1 MKKKRSE
8 MDEVTLI
15 LWDLKCDDWTVR
27 QNAVSRIGRITDS
40 AVLADLIS
48 RIHSEKWYVRE
59 MVAAG
64 IRSITDSGL
73 SEPLK
78 AGLTATDACIRN
90 ACARA
95 LGIMRC
101 RTAEDLLK
109 RAAEDP
115 DSRVSRTART
125 SLELIHDCSPR

>member
-15 LWDLKCDDWTVR
+15 LWDLKCDDWMIR
-27 QNAVSRIGRITDS
+27 QNAVSRIGRITDP
-40 AVLADLIS
+40 VILTDLIS
-48 RIHSEKWYVRE
+48 RIHHEKWYIRE

-64 IRSITDSGL
+64 IRSLTDTCL
-73 SEPLK
+73 SEPIK

-95 LGIMRC
+95 LGNMRC

-109 RAAEDP
+109 RAAADP

-125 SLELIHDCSPR
+125 SLELIHECEPR

>member
-27 QNAVSRIGRITDS
+27 QGAVGRIGHIRNP
-40 AVLADLIS
+40 AVLTDLIS
-48 RIHSEKWYVRE
+48 RIHHEKWYVRE

-64 IRSITDSGL
+64 IRSISDIRLSGPLKSGL
-73 SEPLK
+73 AARDS
-78 AGLTATDACIRN
+78 CIRN

-101 RTAEDLLK
+101 ASALDLLEQ
-109 RAAEDP
+109 AAEDP

-125 SLELIHDCSPR
+125 SLELIRECDPR

>member
-27 QNAVSRIGRITDS
+27 QNAVSRIGRITDPGI
-40 AVLADLIS
+40 LADLIS
-48 RIHSEKWYVRE
+48 RIHHEKWYIRE

-64 IRSITDSGL
+64 IRSLTDTRL
-73 SEPLK
+73 SEPIK
-78 AGLTATDACIRN
+78 TGLTATDACIRN

-95 LGIMRC
+95 LGNMRC

-109 RAAEDP
+109 RAAADP

-125 SLELIHDCSPR
+125 SLELIHECEPR